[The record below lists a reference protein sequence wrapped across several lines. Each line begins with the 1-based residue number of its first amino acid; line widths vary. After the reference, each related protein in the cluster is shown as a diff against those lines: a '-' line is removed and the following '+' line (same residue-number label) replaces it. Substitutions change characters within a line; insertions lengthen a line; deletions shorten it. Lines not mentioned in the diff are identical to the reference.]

1 MNEKGYTMNNKIMV
15 SVFGLLLLAGCAGS
29 KSASKSD
36 VPDWYLNPPKYEDRF
51 VGVGDA
57 LRPQLSLSKTVA
69 TARAKAEVSR
79 ALETKMNTMVKSYL
93 QASGLGAD
101 ASALEFTEDVTK
113 SVSSTTLKGC
123 IIDKTEIKKGRVFVM
138 VTYDATEARM
148 QAKEATRNAA
158 KKQEA
163 LYNEFKASQGFDAL
177 DKEIEGMKTS
187 SSVASPE

>member
-1 MNEKGYTMNNKIMV
+1 MNNKILITM
-15 SVFGLLLLAGCAGS
+15 FGLVFFAGCAGT
-29 KSASKSD
+29 KVASESD

-57 LRPQLSLSKTVA
+57 LRPQMSLSKTVA
-69 TARAKAEVSR
+69 TTRAKAEISR
-79 ALETKMNTMVKSYL
+79 ALETKVSTMVKSFL
-93 QASGLGAD
+93 QASGMGAD

-123 IIDKTEIKKGRVFVM
+123 TIDRTEIKNGRVFVM

-158 KKQEA
+158 KKKET
-163 LYNEFKASQGFDAL
+163 LYNEFKAKQGFDAL
-177 DKEIEGMKTS
+177 DKEIDGMETS

>member
-1 MNEKGYTMNNKIMV
+1 MV

-79 ALETKMNTMVKSYL
+79 ALETKMSTMVKSYL

-123 IIDKTEIKKGRVFVM
+123 TIDKTEI
-138 VTYDATEARM
+138 
-148 QAKEATRNAA
+148 N
-158 KKQEA
+158 
-163 LYNEFKASQGFDAL
+163 
-177 DKEIEGMKTS
+177 
-187 SSVASPE
+187 

>member
-1 MNEKGYTMNNKIMV
+1 MNNKIMV

-36 VPDWYLNPPKYEDRF
+36 VPDWYLNPPNYEDKF

-79 ALETKMNTMVKSYL
+79 VLETKMSTMVRSYL

-123 IIDKTEIKKGRVFVM
+123 TIDKSEI
-138 VTYDATEARM
+138 
-148 QAKEATRNAA
+148 
-158 KKQEA
+158 
-163 LYNEFKASQGFDAL
+163 
-177 DKEIEGMKTS
+177 
-187 SSVASPE
+187 

>member
-1 MNEKGYTMNNKIMV
+1 MNNKIMV

-57 LRPQLSLSKTVA
+57 LRPQLSLSKTRV
-69 TARAKAEVSR
+69 
-79 ALETKMNTMVKSYL
+79 LETKMSTMVKSYL

-123 IIDKTEIKKGRVFVM
+123 TIDKTEIKKGRVFVL
-138 VTYDATEARM
+138 VTYDVSEARM

>member
-1 MNEKGYTMNNKIMV
+1 MNNKILITM
-15 SVFGLLLLAGCAGS
+15 FGLVILAGCAGT
-29 KSASKSD
+29 KVASESD

-57 LRPQLSLSKTVA
+57 LRPQMSLSKTVA
-69 TARAKAEVSR
+69 TTRAKAEISR
-79 ALETKMNTMVKSYL
+79 ALETKMSTMVKSFL
-93 QASGLGAD
+93 QASGMGAD
-101 ASALEFTEDVTK
+101 AGALEFTEDVTK

-123 IIDKTEIKKGRVFVM
+123 TIDRTEIKKGRVFVM

-158 KKQEA
+158 KKKEA
-163 LYNEFKASQGFDAL
+163 LYNEFKAKQGFDAL
-177 DKEIEGMKTS
+177 DKEIDGMETS

>member
-1 MNEKGYTMNNKIMV
+1 MNNKIMV

-36 VPDWYLNPPKYEDRF
+36 VPDWYLNPPKYEDKF

-79 ALETKMNTMVKSYL
+79 VLETKMSTMVKSYL

-123 IIDKTEIKKGRVFVM
+123 IIDKTEIKKGRVFVL
-138 VTYDATEARM
+138 VTYDVSEARM

>member
-1 MNEKGYTMNNKIMV
+1 MNNKILVTML
-15 SVFGLLLLAGCAGS
+15 GLVILTGCAS
-29 KSASKSD
+29 TKVASESD

-57 LRPQLSLSKTVA
+57 HRPQMSLSKSQA
-69 TARAKAEVSR
+69 TARAMAEVSR
-79 ALETKMNTMVKSYL
+79 ALETKMSTMVKSFL
-93 QASGLGAD
+93 QASGVGTD

-123 IIDKTEIKKGRVFVM
+123 TIDKTEIKKGRVFVL
-138 VTYDATEARM
+138 VTYDASEARM

-163 LYNEFKASQGFDAL
+163 LYNEFKAKQGFEAL
-177 DKEIEGMKTS
+177 DKEIDSMETS